1 MKTNNIIKTL
11 CLAGMTALL
20 PANALASSAASA
32 PQKENTPAI
41 VEGSDN
47 CGTEENT
54 FSFTDDED
62 DNTTY
67 CIMSDDTD
75 GDEGEFYYSFSD
87 EDFDGL
93 TEDDIFG
100 ACLDIEGDIF
110 SFTGDE
116 EKLTFT
122 LSDGDYGDL
131 TEDEI
136 NELNSLYSKLDELF
150 ETDCNDEEIDKIIE
164 RISELEEK
172 AGWVTDDFCFDDE
185 TLDELMKEILNDED
199 YAEYQDISNAFKSID
214 AILTEDMTDEEIET
228 AYSEHEDEIN
238 ELIERFVKLFDKAEC
253 DFDEII

>member
-47 CGTEENT
+47 CVADEIT

-75 GDEGEFYYSFSD
+75 GDEAEFYYSFSD

-199 YAEYQDISNAFKSID
+199 YAEYQDIINAFKSID

-238 ELIERFVKLFDKAEC
+238 ELIERFVKLFDNAEC